1 MSVSPARGALCSG
14 TQSQRIKLTA
24 TVAATIARNACR
36 QFQTRSNSSS
46 GTVAVI
52 APSAP
57 AENAT
62 LFRVEMRSGGYH
74 STNAVKEDKRQPEP
88 PPPSSAGAPTAE
100 PNES

>member
-1 MSVSPARGALCSG
+1 MSFPPARGALGSG
-14 TQSQRIKLTA
+14 TQSQRITLTA

-62 LFRVEMRSGGYH
+62 LFMVEMRSGGYH
-74 STNAVKEDKRQPEP
+74 STNAVKEDIRQPETP
-88 PPPSSAGAPTAE
+88 TPISARAATAE
-100 PNES
+100 PNE